1 VRGCHITFSDCTR
14 YTTVII
20 GNDFHMIKQLQEALG
35 HVLLGKEETIRLG
48 ITCLLANGHLLL
60 EDLPGMGKTTFSH
73 ALAQLTGMQYQRIQ
87 FTSDL
92 LPGDLLGVSIFDA
105 EKKSFTFHRGPLFSQ
120 LILADEIN
128 RATPKTQSALL
139 EAMQERQV
147 TTDGKTEVLPNPF
160 FVIATQNPSNHIGT
174 YPLPES
180 QLDRFL
186 MRLVIGYPTPD
197 AERVLLKPA
206 AFNAEFT
213 SLTPVINPQQ
223 LLTLQNQTQKIIVS
237 DIVLDYVQSLLAVSR
252 SHDLFTHGLSPR
264 AGMGLIRAAQA
275 YAITGERDYV
285 LPDDIQAVIPSVV
298 NHRLTIKNSQTELSA
313 AELLLNEVEVP
324 V

>member
-1 VRGCHITFSDCTR
+1 
-14 YTTVII
+14 
-20 GNDFHMIKQLQEALG
+20 MIKQLQEALSQII
-35 HVLLGKEETIRLG
+35 LGKEETIRLG
-48 ITCLLANGHLLL
+48 VTCLLANGHLLL

-92 LPGDLLGVSIFDA
+92 LPSDLLGVSIFDS
-105 EKKSFTFHRGPLFSQ
+105 EQKLFNFHRGPLFSQ

-147 TTDGKTEVLPNPF
+147 TTDGRTEALPNPF
-160 FVIATQNPSNHIGT
+160 FVIATQNPSYHIGT

-186 MRLVIGYPTPD
+186 MRLVIGYPSPD
-197 AERVLLKPA
+197 AERTLLKTP
-206 AFNAEFT
+206 AFNAK
-213 SLTPVINPQQ
+213 LAKLKPVVTPQQ
-223 LLTLQNQTQKIIVS
+223 LLVLQAQSQKVIVS
-237 DIVLDYVQSLLAVSR
+237 DTVLDYVQALLAASR
-252 SHDLFTHGLSPR
+252 NLELFTHGLSPR
-264 AGMGLIRAAQA
+264 AGMGLLHAAQA
-275 YAITGERDYV
+275 YATTCERDFV
-285 LPDDIQAVIPSVV
+285 RPDDIQAVLPSVV
-298 NHRLTIKNSQTELSA
+298 NHRLTIKKSQTELSA
-313 AELLLNEVEVP
+313 AELLMNEVEVP

>member
-1 VRGCHITFSDCTR
+1 
-14 YTTVII
+14 
-20 GNDFHMIKQLQEALG
+20 MIKQLQEALSQ
-35 HVLLGKEETIRLG
+35 VLLGKEDTIRLG

-73 ALAQLTGMQYQRIQ
+73 ALAQLTGMQYKRIQ

-92 LPGDLLGVSIFDA
+92 LPSDILGISIFDA
-105 EKKSFTFHRGPLFSQ
+105 DQKLFIFHQGPIFSQ

-147 TTDGKTEVLPNPF
+147 TTDGGTIALPKPF
-160 FVIATQNPSNHIGT
+160 FVIATQNPSFHIGT

-186 MRLVIGYPTPD
+186 MRLVIGYPSSD
-197 AERVLLKPA
+197 AERLLLKSPT
-206 AFNAEFT
+206 FNSKVT
-213 SLTPVINPQQ
+213 QLKPVINPQQ
-223 LLTLQNQTQKIIVS
+223 LLELQTQSQKVIVS
-237 DIVLDYVQSLLAVSR
+237 DIVLDYVQSLLAASR
-252 SHDLFTHGLSPR
+252 NQVLFSHGLSPR
-264 AGMGLIRAAQA
+264 AGMGLISASQA
-275 YAITGERDYV
+275 YARTADRDFV
-285 LPDDIQAVIPSVV
+285 RPDDIQAVMPSVV
-298 NHRLTIKNSQTELSA
+298 NHRLTVKKSQTELSA
-313 AELLLNEVEVP
+313 AELLIDMVEVP

>member
-1 VRGCHITFSDCTR
+1 
-14 YTTVII
+14 
-20 GNDFHMIKQLQEALG
+20 MIKQLQEALSQ
-35 HVLLGKEETIRLG
+35 VLLGKEETVHLG

-92 LPGDLLGVSIFDA
+92 LPSDILGVSIFD
-105 EKKSFTFHRGPLFSQ
+105 EEQKTFHFHRGPLFSQ

-147 TTDGKTEVLPNPF
+147 TTDGGTIPLPHPF
-160 FVIATQNPSNHIGT
+160 FVIATQNPSYHIGT

-186 MRLVIGYPTPD
+186 MRLVIGYPSSN
-197 AERVLLKPA
+197 AERTLLKNPS
-206 AFNAEFT
+206 FNAKINEL
-213 SLTPVINPQQ
+213 SPVITPEQ
-223 LLTLQNQTQKIIVS
+223 LLDLQAKCQKVTVS
-237 DIVLDYVQSLLAVSR
+237 DVVLDYVQGLLSASR
-252 SHDLFTHGLSPR
+252 NEAFFVHGLSPR
-264 AGMGLIRAAQA
+264 AGMGLVSASQA
-275 YAITGERDYV
+275 YARCAGRDFV
-285 LPDDIQAVIPSVV
+285 RPDDVQAVLSSVV
-298 NHRLTIKNSQTELSA
+298 NHRLTVKKSQSELSA
-313 AELLLNEVEVP
+313 AEVLMNMVEVP

>member
-1 VRGCHITFSDCTR
+1 
-14 YTTVII
+14 
-20 GNDFHMIKQLQEALG
+20 MIKQLQEALSQ
-35 HVLLGKEETIRLG
+35 VLLGKEETVRLG

-92 LPGDLLGVSIFDA
+92 LPTDILGVSIFDA
-105 EKKSFTFHRGPLFSQ
+105 DKKLFHFHRGPVFSQ

-147 TTDGKTEVLPNPF
+147 TTDGGTIALPQPF
-160 FVIATQNPSNHIGT
+160 FVIATQNPSYYIGT

-186 MRLVIGYPTPD
+186 MRLVIGYPSAD
-197 AERVLLKPA
+197 AERILLKNP
-206 AFNAEFT
+206 AFNSNVAT
-213 SLTPVINPQQ
+213 LKPVINPQQ
-223 LLTLQNQTQKIIVS
+223 LLELQTECQQVTVS
-237 DIVLDYVQSLLAVSR
+237 DPVLDYVQSLLAVSR
-252 SHDLFTHGLSPR
+252 HQGLFNHGLSPR
-264 AGMGLIRAAQA
+264 AGMGLIRASQA
-275 YAITGERDYV
+275 YARTADRDFV
-285 LPDDIQAVIPSVV
+285 RPDDIQAVMPSVV
-298 NHRLTIKNSQTELSA
+298 NHRLSVKKTQTELSA
-313 AELLLNEVEVP
+313 AELLMNMVEVP

>member
-1 VRGCHITFSDCTR
+1 
-14 YTTVII
+14 
-20 GNDFHMIKQLQEALG
+20 MIKQLQEALG
-35 HVLLGKEETIRLG
+35 QILLGKEETIRLG

-92 LPGDLLGVSIFDA
+92 LPSDLLGVSIFDA
-105 EKKSFTFHRGPLFSQ
+105 ELKGFNFHRGPLFSQ

-139 EAMQERQV
+139 EAMQERQI
-147 TTDGKTEVLPNPF
+147 TTDGKTESLPNPF
-160 FVIATQNPSNHIGT
+160 FVIATQNPSYHIGT

-186 MRLVIGYPTPD
+186 MRLVIGYPSPD
-197 AERVLLKPA
+197 AERILLKSP
-206 AFNAEFT
+206 AFN
-213 SLTPVINPQQ
+213 SKLTKLKPVITPEQ
-223 LLTLQNQTQKIIVS
+223 LLELQTQSQAVMVSEII
-237 DIVLDYVQSLLAVSR
+237 LNYVQALLTVSR
-252 SHDLFTHGLSPR
+252 SQDLFIHGLSPR

-275 YAITGERDYV
+275 YAITSERDFV
-285 LPDDIQAVIPSVV
+285 RPDDIQTILPAVV
-298 NHRLTIKNSQTELSA
+298 NHRLTIKKSQTEISA
-313 AELLLNEVEVP
+313 AEILMNEVEVP

>member
-1 VRGCHITFSDCTR
+1 
-14 YTTVII
+14 
-20 GNDFHMIKQLQEALG
+20 MIKELQAALNE
-35 HVLLGKEETIRLG
+35 VLLGKAETIRLG

-60 EDLPGMGKTTFSH
+60 EDLPGMGKTTFCH
-73 ALAQLTGMQYQRIQ
+73 ALAQLTGMQFHRIQ

-92 LPGDLLGVSIFDA
+92 LPSDIIGVSIFDA
-105 EKKSFTFHRGPLFSQ
+105 EERIFKFHRGPLFSQ

-147 TTDGKTEVLPNPF
+147 TTEGGTEELPNPF
-160 FVIATQNPSNHIGT
+160 FVIATQNPSYHVGT

-186 MRLVIGYPTPD
+186 MRLVIGYPSPE
-197 AERVLLKPA
+197 AERTLLKSPN
-206 AFNAEFT
+206 FNLK
-213 SLTPVINPQQ
+213 LTKLKPVITPQQ
-223 LLTLQNQTQKIIVS
+223 LLELQQQSQEVTISNV
-237 DIVLDYVQSLLAVSR
+237 VLDYVQSLIAASR
-252 SHDLFTHGLSPR
+252 NPGLFNHGLSPR

-275 YAITGERDYV
+275 YARTEDRDFIR
-285 LPDDIQAVIPSVV
+285 PDDIQAVLSAVV
-298 NHRLTIKNSQTELSA
+298 NHRLTIKKSQTALSP
-313 AELLLNEVEVP
+313 AELLINTVEVP